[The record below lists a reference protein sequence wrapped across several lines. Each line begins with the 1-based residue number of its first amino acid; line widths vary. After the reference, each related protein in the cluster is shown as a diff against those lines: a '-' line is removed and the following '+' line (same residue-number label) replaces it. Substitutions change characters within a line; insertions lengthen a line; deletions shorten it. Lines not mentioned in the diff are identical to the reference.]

1 MSIAGLRQKV
11 RHDVIRPMAMTCFRL
26 FPNLAAAY
34 RSHEE
39 LALIRKEAS
48 KFFAEGHTLPE
59 GASREDFY
67 HALSKHMVSIP
78 EYFYQY
84 DFYKLSESERDEFI
98 SRARMRVLSMKLR
111 AMFPDDYNGI
121 SRFKEES
128 LARFTELGFC
138 RRRWLYAPRCTYQ
151 QFADLISSMDC
162 IIKPH
167 DGSLG
172 FGVKKVQR
180 QEDPAQ
186 IKALYDKCVRR
197 EMLIEECVRGCDE
210 LQAFHPQSL
219 NTIRFVTMSFRG
231 KAIPFGGLFRIGIGD
246 SIIDNAHAGGICTQI
261 NIETGIIE
269 SDGLTTN
276 GVVIV
281 KHPDTGLTIKGT
293 QIPRW
298 NEVVEACLNA
308 ARNTNNIIT
317 GWDVVVTDE
326 GHVELIEVNNRPDF
340 DIMQAPLKKG
350 VKRKVLDTLRELIG
364 KEITI

>member
-128 LARFTELGFC
+128 LARFTPGLHHVQPGRQVQIQKVTEL
-138 RRRWLYAPRCTYQ
+138 
-151 QFADLISSMDC
+151 
-162 IIKPH
+162 
-167 DGSLG
+167 
-172 FGVKKVQR
+172 
-180 QEDPAQ
+180 
-186 IKALYDKCVRR
+186 
-197 EMLIEECVRGCDE
+197 
-210 LQAFHPQSL
+210 
-219 NTIRFVTMSFRG
+219 
-231 KAIPFGGLFRIGIGD
+231 D
-246 SIIDNAHAGGICTQI
+246 S
-261 NIETGIIE
+261 
-269 SDGLTTN
+269 
-276 GVVIV
+276 
-281 KHPDTGLTIKGT
+281 
-293 QIPRW
+293 
-298 NEVVEACLNA
+298 
-308 ARNTNNIIT
+308 
-317 GWDVVVTDE
+317 
-326 GHVELIEVNNRPDF
+326 VNNTR
-340 DIMQAPLKKG
+340 KG
-350 VKRKVLDTLRELIG
+350 STAIWRSLFYLY
-364 KEITI
+364 